1 MILVMQLRI
10 PRIVI
15 AGATSGVGKTSITC
29 SIIYGLQKKGFTVQP
44 FKVGPD
50 YIDPGYLS
58 NISKRETYNLD
69 AWLMG
74 ENQLLNSFLS
84 NSKSD
89 ISIIEGVMGY
99 YDGFGGDSNYA
110 STHHVASKPFNQVS
124 KLYVSCHDPFG
135 SFLFILDK

>member
-1 MILVMQLRI
+1 MRI

-29 SIIYGLQKKGFTVQP
+29 SIIHALQKHGFSVQP

-58 NISKRETYNLD
+58 SISKNETYNLD

-74 ENQLLNSFLS
+74 ENKLLNSFLS
-84 NSKSD
+84 NSKSKF
-89 ISIIEGVMGY
+89 SVNRRCNG
-99 YDGFGGDSNYA
+99 
-110 STHHVASKPFNQVS
+110 
-124 KLYVSCHDPFG
+124 
-135 SFLFILDK
+135 IL